1 MHKVPHKKVIGGNPV
16 PAKIADGEYVF
27 PAAFV
32 TALGKGD
39 NKAGAKILDGL
50 REKLR
55 AHKRAAPVNKIPP
68 KAKSPLDYIKGAK
81 G

>member
-1 MHKVPHKKVIGGNPV
+1 V

-27 PAAFV
+27 PAGFV
-32 TALGKGD
+32 SALGGGD
-39 NKAGAKILDGL
+39 NKAGAKILDGM

-55 AHKRAAPVNKIPP
+55 AHKRSAPTSKIPP
-68 KAKSPLDYIKGAK
+68 KAKSPLDYIKGMK

>member
-1 MHKVPHKKVIGGNPV
+1 
-16 PAKIADGEYVF
+16 
-27 PAAFV
+27 V
-32 TALGKGD
+32 TALGGGD

-55 AHKRAAPVNKIPP
+55 AHKRSAPTSKIPP